1 MNPDQILHAYTR
13 VSSASKEEEGTSLD
27 TQKELGLKKSEQ
39 LGYRY
44 SSNQVINQIRIALI
58 RQF

>member
-1 MNPDQILHAYTR
+1 MNPDQILHAYSR
-13 VSSASKEEEGTSLD
+13 VSSASQEEGTSLD